1 MIRVALLCSFSFF
14 AINGFSQEANIP
26 VGAWRLHLNYS
37 KIKSLAEIDE
47 KVYGAADFGVMSFD
61 SQEGSTGS
69 LNKLN
74 GLAGIGVNCLANDEL
89 KGILVIGYQDGT
101 IDFLE
106 GNKITNLETLK
117 IATEITGSR
126 AINHISISGNTAY
139 ASTDFG
145 VVVLDIKKKEIRETW
160 RDLGTSGQTIKIR
173 ESAILTDSIFLATEA
188 GVWGGSLNS
197 NLLDFNSW
205 KKFNSGVFSSGV
217 NVITVYNNAIYTA
230 VDGQSIFRKQG
241 NNWIKES
248 FLQNLTYTKLKGL
261 GSKFFVCSKAA
272 LWQIDSKG
280 IVTEVKSELLNQPN
294 DVLEKGGNLFIG
306 DNTNG
311 LLLNSSS
318 NSMTSFRASGPVL
331 NSFWRIAQS
340 QNMTYSIGGGYTQS
354 LAPLTGKGNVS
365 VFANDWSNATL
376 PIGDV
381 TDLDL
386 SNSSEA
392 FYSSFGMGIIKQNSE
407 MAEFNYTT
415 ANSPLQSNYVTAIE
429 RVPAGLWIAN
439 YNAAKPLQLLL
450 SDGSW
455 ESYSFPFLLSRFPVD
470 LIVDLNDN
478 VWMPISATDGGG
490 LVVFNRNSNKSVYL
504 TDQGGQGGLP
514 SKKVSSITV
523 DREGLVWVGTE
534 QGVAFFSNPSAIFDG
549 NVNATKPIYD
559 NRFLLRDEK
568 ITAFAIDGGNRK
580 WIGTENGVW
589 LFDPL
594 GEELIYNFTTSN
606 SPLLSSIIQCIGINN
621 ASGEV
626 FFGTDKGLASF
637 RSDATASSLNF
648 DRVKIFPN
656 PVTAQFNGL
665 IGIEGLTIDSIVKI
679 TDISGKLVWQ
689 VMANG
694 GTASWNMRDANGRRV
709 ATGMYLV
716 FSTSAD
722 GSDRNVGKIAIVE

>member
-1 MIRVALLCSFSFF
+1 VIRVALLCSFSFF
-14 AINGFSQEANIP
+14 AINAFAQEANIP
-26 VGAWRLHLNYS
+26 LGAWRLHLNYS
-37 KIKSLAEIDE
+37 TIKSLAEIDG

-61 SQEGSTGS
+61 PQEGSTGS

-74 GLAGIGVNCLANDEL
+74 GLSGIGVNCLASDEL
-89 KGILVIGYQDGT
+89 NGILVIGYQDGT

-117 IATEITGSR
+117 IASEISGSR
-126 AINHISISGNTAY
+126 SINNISISGNTAY

-160 RDLGTSGQTIKIR
+160 RDLGTSGQTIRIR
-173 ESAILTDSIFLATEA
+173 ESAILKDSIFLATESGIWA
-188 GVWGGSLNS
+188 GSLKS
-197 NLLDFNSW
+197 NLLDFNNW

-217 NVITVYNNAIYTA
+217 NVITVYNNSIYTA
-230 VDGQSIFRKQG
+230 VNGLGIFRKQR
-241 NNWIKES
+241 NNWMKES
-248 FLQNLTYTKLKGL
+248 FLQNLTYTKLKGMGL
-261 GSKFFVCSKAA
+261 TFFVCSKAA
-272 LWQIDSKG
+272 FWQIDSNG
-280 IVTEVKSELLNQPN
+280 IVTEIKSELLTQPN
-294 DVLEKGGNLFIG
+294 DVLENGGNLFIG
-306 DNTNG
+306 DNRNG
-311 LLLNSSS
+311 LLLSTS
-318 NSMTSFRASGPVL
+318 NSMNSFKAPGPIL
-331 NSFWRIAQS
+331 NSFWRIVQA
-340 QNMTYSIGGGYTQS
+340 QNMTYAIGGGYTQS
-354 LAPLTGKGNVS
+354 LSPLTNNGNVS
-365 VFANDWSNATL
+365 VFASDWSNATL
-376 PIGDV
+376 PIGDI
-381 TDLDL
+381 TDLDH

-392 FYSSFGMGIIKQNSE
+392 YYSSFGKGIIKQNSE
-407 MAEFNYTT
+407 LAEFNYTT
-415 ANSPLQSNYVTAIE
+415 TNSPLQSNYVTAIE

-514 SKKVSSITV
+514 SKKVSSIAV

-534 QGVAFFSNPSAIFDG
+534 QGVAFFSSPSAIFDG

-580 WIGTENGVW
+580 WIGTGNGVW

-594 GEELIYNFTTSN
+594 GEKLIYNFNTNN

-621 ASGEV
+621 TTGEV

-637 RSDATASSLNF
+637 RSDATAGALNF
-648 DRVKIFPN
+648 DSVKIFPN
-656 PVTAQFNGL
+656 PVTAQFNGVV
-665 IGIEGLTIDSIVKI
+665 GIEGLTIDSIVKI

-709 ATGMYLV
+709 ATGVYLV

-722 GSDRNVGKIAIVE
+722 GLDRNVGKIAIVE

>member
-14 AINGFSQEANIP
+14 AINGFAQEANIP
-26 VGAWRLHLNYS
+26 LGAWRLHLNYS
-37 KIKSLAEIDE
+37 NIKSLAEIDD
-47 KVYGAADFGVMSFD
+47 KVYGAADFGLMSFD

-160 RDLGTSGQTIKIR
+160 RDLGISGQTIKIR
-173 ESAILTDSIFLATEA
+173 ESAILKDSIFLATEA

-197 NLLDFNSW
+197 NLLDFNNW

-217 NVITVYNNAIYTA
+217 NVITVYNNGIYTA
-230 VDGQSIFRKQG
+230 VNGQSIFRKQG

-280 IVTEVKSELLNQPN
+280 IVTEVKSKLLNQPN

-318 NSMTSFRASGPVL
+318 NSMTSFRASGPEL
-331 NSFWRIAQS
+331 NSFWRIAQA

-354 LAPLTGKGNVS
+354 LAPLSGKGNVS
-365 VFANDWSNATL
+365 VFANDWSNAML
-376 PIGDV
+376 PIGDI

-392 FYSSFGMGIIKQNSE
+392 FYSSFGKGIIKQNSE

-429 RVPAGLWIAN
+429 RVPEGLWIAN
-439 YNAAKPLQLLL
+439 YNAGKPLQLLL
-450 SDGSW
+450 ADGSW

-549 NVNATKPIYD
+549 SVNATKPIYD

-568 ITAFAIDGGNRK
+568 ITSLVIDGGNRK

-656 PVTAQFNGL
+656 PITAQFNGL
-665 IGIEGLTIDSIVKI
+665 VGIEGLTIDSIVKI

-716 FSTSAD
+716 FSISAD